1 MTGSAPKAPDYAE
14 QARVQGESNVEAAR
28 TSSKLSNPNMI
39 TPYGSQTVTYGDTAF
54 DQAGYDSAMA
64 GYQERLKQP
73 RAEPNRANFNK
84 DYTTNSFDRS
94 GFDKATDDYNTNLQ
108 DWSRKGEG
116 TRIRGDWYPSN
127 RGEAPNAPNADDFQT
142 SSNVQG
148 FDQTGY
154 DTALNRYNAG
164 AAPLPPDRGNFMGTT
179 DGGGDQDIPTVRQ
192 TLSPASQSLYDQELR
207 VNAGLGNTAERGLE
221 TIDQMLGTP
230 FDNSQVRGKA
240 RFYNPILGGRSQY
253 DPSQLRDKEQFDAS
267 NMRER
272 ADFDTSQLRG
282 RSEFDDSQ
290 LRGKALFD
298 NSPLRGKAQFD
309 PTDIRN
315 KAAFDDS
322 GLRDKAQFDDSNIRG
337 QAQSGQ
343 QAWNNAY
350 NSQMQR
356 NQPFQERTRDRLT
369 NQLSNQGIFAGSE
382 AFGESMR
389 DLERQENDFNLGAQN
404 NATAQQQAQF
414 AMDMQ
419 GRQNDQQEAQQAFAR
434 DTQGR
439 GLDFQEQQN
448 LYGMDFQNRQNDFSQ
463 QQQKFGMEDQARAT
477 DNQEQQQAFAR
488 ATQNRGLDFQEAQNK
503 YGMGLQNRQQDFQ
516 EAQNQFGMNFQGR
529 ANDFQEQQA
538 QYARG
543 IQGRA
548 QDLNEQQA
556 GFGMGLQGRQ
566 NDFAEQQARFGMD
579 TQSRQDDISQ
589 QAYLRQLPLNEL
601 NALRMGNQIQNPQ
614 FQGFQGQSIA
624 PAPMMQAANAQYN
637 AALDASNAKNAA
649 VGNLMSGGTSLASA
663 GMGMAGMFA
672 M

>member
-1 MTGSAPKAPDYAE
+1 
-14 QARVQGESNVEAAR
+14 
-28 TSSKLSNPNMI
+28 MI

-73 RAEPNRANFNK
+73 LAAPDRASFNQN
-84 DYTTNSFDRS
+84 YTTNAFDQT
-94 GFDKATDDYNTNLQ
+94 GFDKATADYNTYLADRQ
-108 DWSRKGEG
+108 KSFTGPERLYDHITGKWQTVKDSR
-116 TRIRGDWYPSN
+116 PLN
-127 RGEAPNAPNADDFQT
+127 PAPNADDFQT
-142 SSNVQG
+142 SSNVQN

-154 DTALNRYNAG
+154 DAALNRYNSGAG
-164 AAPLPPDRGNFMGTT
+164 PLPPDRANFMGAT
-179 DGGGDQDIPTVRQ
+179 GGGDQDIPTVRQ

-207 VNAGLGNTAERGLE
+207 VNAGLGNTAERGLA

-230 FDNSQVRGKA
+230 FANDQVRGKA

-253 DPSQLRDKEQFDAS
+253 DPTQLRDKEQFDAS
-267 NMRER
+267 NMQSR
-272 ADFDTSQLRG
+272 ADFDASQLRG

-290 LRGKALFD
+290 LRGKA
-298 NSPLRGKAQFD
+298 
-309 PTDIRN
+309 
-315 KAAFDDS
+315 
-322 GLRDKAQFDDSNIRG
+322 QFDDSNIRD

-350 NSQMQR
+350 NAQIQR
-356 NQPFQERTRDRLT
+356 NQPFQDRTRDRLT
-369 NQLSNQGIFAGSE
+369 NKLSNQGIFAGSE

-389 DLERQENDFNLGAQN
+389 DLERQENDFNLAAQN

-419 GRQNDQQEAQQAFAR
+419 GRQNDQLEAQQAFAR

-448 LYGMDFQNRQNDFSQ
+448 Q
-463 QQQKFGMEDQARAT
+463 
-477 DNQEQQQAFAR
+477 
-488 ATQNRGLDFQEAQNK
+488 

-516 EAQNQFGMNFQGR
+516 EAQNQFAMDFQGR

-538 QYARG
+538 QYLRG

-548 QDLNEQQA
+548 QDLQEQQA

-637 AALDASNAKNAA
+637 AALDRTNAQNAA
-649 VGNLMSGGTSLASA
+649 SGNLMSGLFGLGSA
-663 GMGMAGMFA
+663 GIGAYA